1 MLYLFLP
8 RERVGKLNS
17 TFSKCQHLPLLRLP
31 KDLCVTPHHHITIVL
46 SSLNS
51 QHLSIEH
58 RTHPSLTILHPD
70 RAHNSSFCLLDT
82 SFVASIMTV
91 ISVWERKKEKKKWV
105 KEACRAMAATESV
118 TGNRAAVSNQ
128 RR

>member
-1 MLYLFLP
+1 M
-8 RERVGKLNS
+8 
-17 TFSKCQHLPLLRLP
+17 PLLRLP

-91 ISVWERKKEKKKWV
+91 ISVWERKKEKKKGE
-105 KEACRAMAATESV
+105 EAKMATAAISTTVERAM
-118 TGNRAAVSNQ
+118 VSNPDDDDVNDDGMSTSIH
-128 RR
+128 